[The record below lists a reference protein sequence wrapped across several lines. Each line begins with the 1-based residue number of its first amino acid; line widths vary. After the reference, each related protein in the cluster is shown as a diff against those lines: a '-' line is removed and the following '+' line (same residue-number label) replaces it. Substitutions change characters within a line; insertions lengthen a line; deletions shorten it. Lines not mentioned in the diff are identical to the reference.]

1 VKDYK
6 VLTARAQAGLFVVVD
21 ADWAHGGV
29 HAMNGSYITYI
40 YIYIYIYIYK
50 IVFRFKILLL
60 FV

>member
-40 YIYIYIYIYK
+40 YIYIYIKK